1 MRLRYRGSPGVPPV
15 SFRMMMA
22 AYTTFRVR
30 RAMRRTLGSWSAM
43 HSLGGRGSVAHRDAA
58 RTVSRRSGAE
68 TRTTTRTARDRME
81 HHARADLARTLTL
94 RQHRRPEQAHHR
106 RAARPHEELAHLG
119 RGQRRLNLRMIPRDE
134 GLLQHG
140 LQRVRR
146 ICLMTWP
153 ANERLCNPETA
164 PTPLGRTRPAP
175 RR

>member
-1 MRLRYRGSPGVPPV
+1 V

-22 AYTTFRVR
+22 AYTTFQVR
-30 RAMRRTLGSWSAM
+30 RAMRRTLGGWSAM

-58 RTVSRRSGAE
+58 RTVSRRSDAE
-68 TRTTTRTARDRME
+68 TRMTTRTARDRME
-81 HHARADLARTLTL
+81 HHARADLARTLTPG
-94 RQHRRPEQAHHR
+94 QHQRPGQAHHR
-106 RAARPHEELAHLG
+106 RAARPHEERAHLG
-119 RGQRRLNLRMIPRDE
+119 RVQRRLNLQTIPRDA

-153 ANERLCNPETA
+153 ASERLCNPETA
-164 PTPLGRTRPAP
+164 PMTLARTRPDP